1 MFKRIGILGGTF
13 DPPHLGHLVLAQE
26 LAEELKL
33 DRVLFIPSAVPPH
46 KDISEVSSAKHRF
59 EMTKRATKGNKLFSV
74 SDIELKRKGPSY
86 TVDTIREL
94 KKIYPQSELF
104 FLTGSDILEEILKWK
119 DPQEIYRQIK
129 IVIGLRPGF
138 DKIDPANQFV
148 HKSQI
153 IEITSLNISSTLIR
167 EKIKK
172 GKSIKYL
179 VPPEVLNHIK
189 DNKLYCNPD

>member
-1 MFKRIGILGGTF
+1 VVKRVGVLGGTF

-33 DRVLFIPSAVPPH
+33 DRVLFIPPAVPPH
-46 KDISEVSSAKHRF
+46 KDLREVSSAKHRF
-59 EMTKRATKGNKLFSV
+59 EMTKRAIKGNKLFSV

-138 DKIDPANQFV
+138 DKIGPANQFA
-148 HKSQI
+148 HKNQI

-179 VPPEVLNHIK
+179 VPPGVLDYIK